1 MCRIE
6 EKSKSPYIV
15 VFYQLMFPAEMRHF
29 KEFASGT
36 DSMHTA
42 GVNRYVLVGVYCS
55 AHWGGVWGAS

>member
-36 DSMHTA
+36 DSMCTT
-42 GVNRYVLVGVYCS
+42 GVNRYV
-55 AHWGGVWGAS
+55 